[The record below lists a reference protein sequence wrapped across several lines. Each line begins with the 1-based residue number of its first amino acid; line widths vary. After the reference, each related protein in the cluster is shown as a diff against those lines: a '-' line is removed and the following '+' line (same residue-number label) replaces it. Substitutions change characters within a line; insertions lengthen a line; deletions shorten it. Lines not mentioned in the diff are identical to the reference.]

1 MVRFGYTMSSELT
14 PDSAAGGGNRRPGR
28 SRQSGRGYCV
38 ASRRRPRVRRTSP
51 IETMANP
58 NASGTHS
65 ARPVNGSS
73 ADLTCGAAGGV
84 NGAEVDSVPAAPPVG
99 FAPVGVNGAFGFAG
113 GVNGA
118 YCA

>member
-1 MVRFGYTMSSELT
+1 M
-14 PDSAAGGGNRRPGR
+14 
-28 SRQSGRGYCV
+28 
-38 ASRRRPRVRRTSP
+38 AS
-51 IETMANP
+51 P

-99 FAPVGVNGAFGFAG
+99 FDGGVNGAFGFAG